1 MQSTSADVRGPLK
14 VEVLTQQGWR
24 GRIGAA
30 AAAVRPG
37 GGGRGWGAAFYG
49 AQDRVSTLQP
59 VQEKTKVDLELVT
72 HRFAHLAGAC
82 CPVPHPSVADG

>member
-30 AAAVRPG
+30 AAVRPG
-37 GGGRGWGAAFYG
+37 GGGWGWELP
-49 AQDRVSTLQP
+49 STGR
-59 VQEKTKVDLELVT
+59 KT
-72 HRFAHLAGAC
+72 AC
-82 CPVPHPSVADG
+82 PLCSPSKRKPR